1 LAPSLAS
8 LSFLPL
14 AVHLCPFVSN
24 KVRSTP
30 SIFPFFFFAHLQSMD
45 RENDGLGW
53 DGGGLLA
60 PNGLS
65 LPHVVFTLFIFL
77 IRVHPPPSSLLH
89 YRFSFSLSLSLTLT
103 RTRTRTRT
111 ISLSLF
117 RFSRSTPFRLCSL
130 TLSSFRSLESL
141 VDHPLPDSYLQLLSW
156 TAVAE
161 PLLWTHHLQRPTT
174 TASLLFLNVVL
185 LTPCV
190 CPCLPEQN
198 PSTLYGED
206 SSFPALFHTI
216 SLRHLPSSS
225 QIQIE

>member
-1 LAPSLAS
+1 MRGESRRERKRQREREHEKKSVDNNLAPSLAS

-89 YRFSFSLSLSLTLT
+89 YRFSFSLSLSHSLTH
-103 RTRTRTRT
+103 TRTRTRT
-111 ISLSLF
+111 ISLSL
-117 RFSRSTPFRLCSL
+117 
-130 TLSSFRSLESL
+130 
-141 VDHPLPDSYLQLLSW
+141 
-156 TAVAE
+156 
-161 PLLWTHHLQRPTT
+161 
-174 TASLLFLNVVL
+174 SLLPVYTVSIVFIDAFFVSVL
-185 LTPCV
+185 GIPC
-190 CPCLPEQN
+190 
-198 PSTLYGED
+198 
-206 SSFPALFHTI
+206 
-216 SLRHLPSSS
+216 
-225 QIQIE
+225 